1 MNLRK
6 KTNKCVSGLIIF
18 LALTINLLQAQ
29 DYKLSLNESSLKI
42 YGTSSLHDWEE
53 VAESYS
59 GVMSF
64 NDFEKGEINKL
75 SVEILAESLKSGKN
89 AMDKN
94 TYKALNTNKFKKIM
108 FSVTK
113 IKSVTPTGTNT
124 YKVETNGKMTIS
136 GQTNDITL
144 SFVMQVNQSAV
155 KIEGSKTIK
164 MTDFGIEPPK
174 ALFGTITT
182 GDEITIKFSTKFIQP
197 N

>member
-6 KTNKCVSGLIIF
+6 KINTWMSCLIIF
-18 LALTINLLQAQ
+18 FALTINFLQAQ
-29 DYKLSLNESSLKI
+29 DYNLSLKDSSLKI

-59 GVMSF
+59 GFISF
-64 NDFEKGEINKL
+64 KDYGTGEINKL
-75 SVEILAESLKSGKN
+75 GVEILAESLKSGKK

-94 TYKALNTNKFKKIM
+94 TYKALNTDKFKKIM

-113 IKSVTPTGTNT
+113 IKSITPTGNNT
-124 YKVETNGKMTIS
+124 YKVESNGKMTIS

-182 GDEITIKFSTKFIQP
+182 GDEITIKFSTKFTQP